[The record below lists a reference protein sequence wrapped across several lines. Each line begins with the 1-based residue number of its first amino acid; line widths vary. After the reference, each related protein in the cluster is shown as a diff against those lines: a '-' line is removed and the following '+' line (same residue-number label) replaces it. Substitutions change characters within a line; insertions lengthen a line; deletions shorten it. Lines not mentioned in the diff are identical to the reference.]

1 MKIIL
6 IIFSNKNFV
15 WGKWAILGPKMA
27 YSYNSGSALR
37 QGMIFQVNIYVM
49 DIVWML
55 CDVYEWRSKFNRG
68 SYGFVMLL

>member
-1 MKIIL
+1 
-6 IIFSNKNFV
+6 
-15 WGKWAILGPKMA
+15 MA

-68 SYGFVMLL
+68 SWFCNASLRIFFKCKAP

>member
-1 MKIIL
+1 
-6 IIFSNKNFV
+6 
-15 WGKWAILGPKMA
+15 MA

-55 CDVYEWRSKFNRG
+55 CDVYEWRSKFNRVIWFCNA
-68 SYGFVMLL
+68 SLRIFFKCKAP

>member
-55 CDVYEWRSKFNRG
+55 CDV
-68 SYGFVMLL
+68 